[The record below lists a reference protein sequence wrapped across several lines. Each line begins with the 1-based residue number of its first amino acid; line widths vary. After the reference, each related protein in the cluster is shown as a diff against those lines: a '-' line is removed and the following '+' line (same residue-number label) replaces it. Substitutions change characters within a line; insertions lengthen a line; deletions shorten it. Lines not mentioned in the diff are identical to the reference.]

1 MSYKP
6 TKAQVLARLIAQ
18 LRERIAQTQG
28 VLQHAHTAATD
39 GEAKA
44 ENKYDTRGLEMSFVA
59 AGQTDRVA
67 ALRQVLS
74 ALHHWQP
81 PQMLESARP
90 GALLEL
96 RCDEESRWMYITPYG
111 DATKLDIEGTTVQ
124 VINLKAPVGRAL
136 VGRSEGDEVQ
146 VLGRS
151 WEITS
156 LQ

>member
-1 MSYKP
+1 
-6 TKAQVLARLIAQ
+6 
-18 LRERIAQTQG
+18 
-28 VLQHAHTAATD
+28 
-39 GEAKA
+39 
-44 ENKYDTRGLEMSFVA
+44 
-59 AGQTDRVA
+59 
-67 ALRQVLS
+67 
-74 ALHHWQP
+74 
-81 PQMLESARP
+81 
-90 GALLEL
+90 
-96 RCDEESRWMYITPYG
+96 MYITPYG